1 MNNKT
6 KRIMAIIGIIILV
19 GLYITTLLLAIFGN
33 EHTNSWFMACIAATV
48 IVPVMMWVYSWLYKL
63 LKKDVAD
70 ARSKAALSEQDPEQ
84 EQNSDPE

>member
-48 IVPVMMWVYSWLYKL
+48 IVPIMMWVYSWLYKL

-70 ARSKAALSEQDPEQ
+70 ARSKAALSEQDPGTEQ
-84 EQNSDPE
+84 GSDNE